1 MIESFVENL
10 LNRGLPRSPR
20 ARELCRELSGKR
32 VGVSVPGFTRR
43 VLESTGDTLRI
54 SKDAAA
60 SIDAEISGGAVS
72 LMALAGPRPEE
83 VLQRGDVKITGDA
96 ELADDLAAR
105 IGTGPTP
112 LLRPVPID
120 MEELASILEG
130 DPMLSG
136 GRIDLHSG
144 DVIPAFAAFSDGLED
159 ADDDDDDP
167 DRWLHVWSEGSRDGY
182 RDMVRF
188 AGTIDDPALEE
199 RLDRAF
205 HGRGA
210 FRRFRDE
217 LARIPGELARFQ
229 RFTDDRQLGRA
240 RAWLADK
247 GYRPVPRSDR

>member
-1 MIESFVENL
+1 MASPPPPSYT
-10 LNRGLPRSPR
+10 RGVPDAAIDPIR
-20 ARELCRELSGKR
+20 ALRAAVR
-32 VGVSVPGFTRR
+32 VGDERAVAEALSAKPLDDAPQLLGEELLVALGRGITT
-43 VLESTGDTLRI
+43 LEAPITALITTLR
-54 SKDAAA
+54 DR
-60 SIDAEISGGAVS
+60 D
-72 LMALAGPRPEE
+72 
-83 VLQRGDVKITGDA
+83 DTGDA